1 MEVVQKE
8 LFMAIKIMRLMEM
21 LKLEQV
27 DAGTCGKTL
36 QNKILALVTQKNSAQ
51 TFQRQIGNL
60 QQ

>member
-1 MEVVQKE
+1 MV
-8 LFMAIKIMRLMEM
+8 FKIMNLMEM
-21 LKLEQV
+21 MKFEQV
-27 DAGTCGKTL
+27 DAGAYGKTS